1 MYATPADLLR
11 RQSAY
16 DLVQLTND
24 RDEEVPPGLF
34 RAVVEGADLGGAPT
48 EQVKAAQACVLAIEE
63 AIGDAESEVDSYLAT
78 GGYDTPFEAS
88 ETPRVL
94 EKHTSALAY
103 YELHETPTEHLR
115 AERKDAVAWLKRVA
129 TGRVSLGPTDSGE
142 DSPAPSGGVAHSGS
156 EPVFS
161 GRRSPSSTL
170 GGPTFFQRP
179 RSVVGA

>member
-48 EQVKAAQACVLAIEE
+48 EQVEAAEACVLAIKE
-63 AIGDAESEVDSYLAT
+63 AIADAESEVDSYLAT

-142 DSPAPSGGVAHSGS
+142 DSHAPSGGVAHSGS
-156 EPVFS
+156 DPVFS
-161 GRRSPSSTL
+161 GRRASTP

-179 RSVVGA
+179 RETVGA